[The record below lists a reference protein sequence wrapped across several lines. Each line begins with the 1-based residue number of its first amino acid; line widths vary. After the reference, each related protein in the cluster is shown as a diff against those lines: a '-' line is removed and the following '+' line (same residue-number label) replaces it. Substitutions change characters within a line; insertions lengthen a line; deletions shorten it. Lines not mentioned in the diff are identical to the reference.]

1 MKIKILISNIFI
13 KSNTLKDLFRVMRFT
28 LIFLFV
34 LSFQLV
40 AENVNG
46 QDAIVKLK
54 TKKVSVR
61 QLINEIEN
69 QTDYLVVF
77 SNREVDTSREV
88 NLKNKSDKV
97 SEYLNKAF
105 DGTDIG
111 YDFENNYIILAKKD
125 SEKKALEILTTIANQ
140 QLGKTITGH
149 VVDENGEPV
158 IGASIIVKENPTQG
172 TVTDVEGN
180 FTLTNVSE
188 NATLEISYVG
198 MGKQSIPLDGR
209 ISLEITMA
217 EDVEILD
224 EVVVIGYGTLRKKDL
239 TGAITQVKTEQF
251 DTQQSTNVLDYLN
264 GTVAGFNANIG
275 TSASGSSSM
284 EIRGPTSLSA
294 NDSPLIVLDGVIFNG
309 SINDINPRD
318 IETIDILKDASSAA
332 VYGAR
337 SAAGVVIINTKRGK
351 GNRISINFSAQLGV
365 SDYTKKLLPND
376 TKGYLQRRQ
385 DFLKRVN
392 PSKPEEYYTNPNSL
406 PSDVSLETWQK
417 YDVSYTSDPMETWM
431 ARLALRDIEQQ
442 NYLKGNS
449 YNWFDA
455 VTSPGLRQNYDAN
468 ISGGIGST
476 QYYWSLGCTDNKGY
490 LLGDEYKTIRSRI
503 NANIKINDFL
513 TAGVNTQ
520 FANNDKSAVTV
531 SLGNAI
537 AQSPLGTPYDDE
549 GSLKWYPH
557 DDSGIEV
564 NPFLN
569 NAYRDKLNI
578 INSLFANIYADMKL
592 PFGFNYKI
600 SYINRF
606 EWEKNYYYDP
616 TLLPQGD
623 RVGGIGE
630 RSNISLYEWQI
641 DNILS
646 WKKTFGIHDFY
657 ATFLYNAEKKQTWKD
672 FVSNQDFSI
681 SEQLSYH
688 QLNAGGSPTVNNNDT
703 YSTGTA
709 IMGRLN
715 YTLLNRYLLT
725 LSLRRDGYSAFGIN
739 NPYATFPSYAF
750 AWNLSEEPF
759 FQLQW
764 VDHLKIRLSYGQ
776 NGNRDIGIYS
786 ALSRLGTTKYLS
798 RGTYISGIYSN
809 SMANNFLKWERTK
822 ALNFGV
828 DFSLLD
834 RRLSGTID
842 CYDMT
847 TNDLL
852 LTRSL
857 PEIIGY
863 SSVMSNMGEL
873 TNKGFEFSLNSRNID
888 NNDFNWNSS
897 FIFSFNRN
905 KIEKLYGEMVDILDE
920 NGNVVGNKE
929 ADDITN
935 GWFIGQSINRI
946 WDYKFLGIYQ
956 CGEEEIAKSFGKAP
970 GDTKLL
976 DVDGNGVSTQED
988 KVFQGYREP
997 RFRLGLRNNL
1007 IFLRNFQFSFFLRAD
1022 LGHYE
1027 KNGVLMHT
1035 SQVEDRKNSYALQYW
1050 TPENPTNKVTRLNTV
1065 NIPTF
1070 TIYESRGFLR
1080 LQDISLS
1087 YNLPK
1092 KLIESFKVASCKI
1105 YVSSRNL
1112 FTFSKWSGWDPES
1125 GNTPMPRI
1133 FTFGVELTL

>member
-1 MKIKILISNIFI
+1 MKKNISSGRFSMKSDFKGLINIMKICL
-13 KSNTLKDLFRVMRFT
+13 LLLFAFT
-28 LIFLFV
+28 FHIM
-34 LSFQLV
+34 
-40 AENVNG
+40 AIDTNA
-46 QDAIVKLK
+46 QDAIITLK
-54 TKKVSVR
+54 NNPATVN
-61 QLINEIEN
+61 QLINEIEK
-69 QTDYLVVF
+69 QTDYLVVY
-77 SNREVDTSREV
+77 SNQEVDTNREIDFQ
-88 NLKNKSDKV
+88 NRSNKV
-97 SEYLNKAF
+97 SAYLNEAF
-105 DGTDIG
+105 SDTDIG
-111 YDFENNYIILAKKD
+111 YHFENNYIVLAKKTRQN
-125 SEKKALEILTTIANQ
+125 AVNIAELIAINQ
-140 QLGKTITGH
+140 QQGKTITGH
-149 VVDENGEPV
+149 IADEYGEAV

-172 TVTDVEGN
+172 TITDIDGN
-180 FTLTNVSE
+180 FTLTNVPE

-198 MGKQSIPLDGR
+198 METQNIPLDGKT
-209 ISLEITMA
+209 SLEITMV
-217 EDVEILD
+217 EDIEILD
-224 EVVVIGYGTLRKKDL
+224 EVVVIGYGTLRKQDL

-294 NDSPLIVLDGVIFNG
+294 NNSPLIVLDGVIFNG

-351 GNRISINFSAQLGV
+351 EDRISINFSAQLGV

-376 TKGYLQRRQ
+376 TKGYLKRRQ
-385 DFLKRVN
+385 DFQKRVN
-392 PSKPEEYYTNPNSL
+392 PSKPGEYYTNPNSL
-406 PSDVSLETWQK
+406 PSGVSLETWQK
-417 YDVSYTSDPMETWM
+417 YDASYTSDPMETWM

-442 NYLKGNS
+442 NYLTGNS

-476 QYYWSLGCTDNKGY
+476 QYYWSLGCTDNEGY

-531 SLGNAI
+531 SLWNAI
-537 AQSPLGTPYDDE
+537 AQSPLATPYDDE

-569 NAYRDKLNI
+569 NAYRDKLNTI
-578 INSLFANIYADMKL
+578 SSLFANIYADMKL

-630 RSNISLYEWQI
+630 RCNTSLYEWQI

-657 ATFLYNAEKKQTWKD
+657 VTFLYNAEKKQTWED
-672 FVSNQDFSI
+672 VASNQGFSI

-725 LSLRRDGYSAFGIN
+725 LSLRKDGYSAFGIN

-759 FQLQW
+759 FQLHW

-798 RGTYISGIYSN
+798 SGTYISGIYSN

-822 ALNFGV
+822 ALNFGI

-857 PEIIGY
+857 PTIIGY
-863 SSVMSNMGEL
+863 SEVMSNMGEL
-873 TNKGFEFSLNSRNID
+873 TNKGFELSLNGRNID
-888 NNDFNWNSS
+888 NHDFNWNSS
-897 FIFSFNRN
+897 FILSFNRN

-997 RFRLGLRNNL
+997 RFRLGLRNDFF
-1007 IFLRNFQFSFFLRAD
+1007 FLRNFQFSFFLRAD
-1022 LGHYE
+1022 LGHYD
-1027 KNGVLMHT
+1027 KNGMLMHT
-1035 SQVEDRKNSYALQYW
+1035 SQVDDRRNSYALPYW

-1065 NIPTF
+1065 NTPTF

-1080 LQDISLS
+1080 LQDISSS
-1087 YNLPK
+1087 YNLPT
-1092 KLIESFKVASCKI
+1092 KLIEPFKVASCKI

-1133 FTFGVELTL
+1133 FTFGVDLTL